1 MKLRSPIIHGIH
13 SSIKDLSN
21 LISELDLTNPAL
33 LGSKFT
39 RIRVED
45 RPAAFRIEIF
55 LFSMELN
62 SVVKSAL

>member
-1 MKLRSPIIHGIH
+1 NTWVTW
-13 SSIKDLSN
+13 SIKDLSN
-21 LISELDLTNPAL
+21 LISELDLTNLAL

-55 LFSMELN
+55 LFSTELDDLFR
-62 SVVKSAL
+62 KTIAG